1 MNDLDLAF
9 ALHRPFAKK
18 TAVTLRIETSSEAES
33 VVFTLTG
40 RMEIQ
45 DMAELQRV
53 LSQEQGNLRIVLD
66 LRDIV
71 LIDRDAVK
79 FMANCEA
86 AGIKLQNCP
95 PYIRAWIGK
104 EETNCP

>member
-1 MNDLDLAF
+1 LNDLALAF
-9 ALHRPFAKK
+9 ALHPPFAKK
-18 TAVTLRIETSSEAES
+18 TAVTLRIERSSEAEL

-45 DMAELQRV
+45 DLAELQRV
-53 LSQEQGNLRIVLD
+53 LSQEQGNPGIVLD

-79 FMANCEA
+79 FLANCEL
-86 AGIKLQNCP
+86 AGIELQNCP

-104 EETNCP
+104 EENNRL

>member
-1 MNDLDLAF
+1 LAF
-9 ALHRPFAKK
+9 ALHTPLAKK
-18 TAVTLRIETSSEAES
+18 AAVTLRIETSSEAEL

-45 DMAELQRV
+45 NLAELQRV
-53 LSQEQGNLRIVLD
+53 LNQEQGNPRIVFD

-79 FMANCEA
+79 FLANCEF

-104 EETNCP
+104 KETNCS

>member
-1 MNDLDLAF
+1 M
-9 ALHRPFAKK
+9 
-18 TAVTLRIETSSEAES
+18 TLRIETSSEAEL

-45 DMAELQRV
+45 NLAELQRV
-53 LSQEQGNLRIVLD
+53 LNQEQGNPRIVFD

-79 FMANCEA
+79 FLANCEF

-104 EETNCP
+104 EETNCRREG

>member
-1 MNDLDLAF
+1 VLAF
-9 ALHRPFAKK
+9 ALHLLFAKK
-18 TAVTLRIETSSEAES
+18 AAVTLRIERSSEAEL

-45 DMAELQRV
+45 DVAELQRV
-53 LSQEQGNLRIVLD
+53 LSQEQGNSRIVLD

-71 LIDRDAVK
+71 LVDRNAVK

-104 EETNCP
+104 EEKNHL

>member
-1 MNDLDLAF
+1 LAF
-9 ALHRPFAKK
+9 ALHPPFAKK
-18 TAVTLRIETSSEAES
+18 TAVTLRIERSSEAEL

-40 RMEIQ
+40 RMESQ
-45 DMAELQRV
+45 DMAELHRV
-53 LSQEQGNLRIVLD
+53 LSQEQGNPRIVLD

-79 FMANCEA
+79 FVANCEA
-86 AGIKLQNCP
+86 AGIELQNCP

-104 EETNCP
+104 EENKRP

>member
-1 MNDLDLAF
+1 M
-9 ALHRPFAKK
+9 
-18 TAVTLRIETSSEAES
+18 TLRIERSSDAEL

-45 DMAELQRV
+45 DVAELQRV
-53 LSQEQGNLRIVLD
+53 LSQEQGNPRIVLD

-79 FMANCEA
+79 FIANCEL
-86 AGIKLQNCP
+86 AGIELLNCP

-104 EETNCP
+104 EEKSHP

>member
-1 MNDLDLAF
+1 VLAF
-9 ALHRPFAKK
+9 ALHLLFAKK
-18 TAVTLRIETSSEAES
+18 AAVTLRIERSSEAEL

-45 DMAELQRV
+45 DVAELQRV
-53 LSQEQGNLRIVLD
+53 LSQEQGNPRIVLD
-66 LRDIV
+66 LLDIV
-71 LIDRDAVK
+71 LVDRNAVK

-104 EETNCP
+104 EEKNRP